1 MIVIISI
8 SYVVCL
14 CVLIFSL
21 SFVSSLFALSRDV
34 RQGTKI
40 DFISRG
46 LRRGWLV
53 ELFLGNERIHD
64 LLHCSAFEAIPKRYL
79 LLVTICFFLFFL
91 LGINITIDRH
101 TIYRVFFIC
110 HIEKMDGLNSVP
122 AWCLLLFV
130 CGLLVELRFYFLFRC
145 LRGQV
150 PYGRG
155 RDSVVVC
162 FRYYVC
168 LCTDFKNLFTQ

>member
-79 LLVTICFFLFFL
+79 LLVTMRFLFFL

-101 TIYRVFFIC
+101 TIYRVFS
-110 HIEKMDGLNSVP
+110 SVTSKR
-122 AWCLLLFV
+122 WMV
-130 CGLLVELRFYFLFRC
+130 
-145 LRGQV
+145 
-150 PYGRG
+150 
-155 RDSVVVC
+155 
-162 FRYYVC
+162 
-168 LCTDFKNLFTQ
+168 

>member
-46 LRRGWLV
+46 LRGVAWLSCFSAMKESMIFYIV
-53 ELFLGNERIHD
+53 
-64 LLHCSAFEAIPKRYL
+64 LLSKQ
-79 LLVTICFFLFFL
+79 
-91 LGINITIDRH
+91 
-101 TIYRVFFIC
+101 YR
-110 HIEKMDGLNSVP
+110 
-122 AWCLLLFV
+122 
-130 CGLLVELRFYFLFRC
+130 
-145 LRGQV
+145 
-150 PYGRG
+150 
-155 RDSVVVC
+155 RDTS
-162 FRYYVC
+162 Y
-168 LCTDFKNLFTQ
+168 